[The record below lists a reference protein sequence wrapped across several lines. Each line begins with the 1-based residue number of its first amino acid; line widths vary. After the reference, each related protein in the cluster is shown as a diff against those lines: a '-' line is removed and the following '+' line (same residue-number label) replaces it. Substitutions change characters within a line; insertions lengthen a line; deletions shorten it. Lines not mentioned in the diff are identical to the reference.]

1 MYVVRDKQT
10 GEILHLEPSVPGQR
24 TRKAQ
29 DVYPDF
35 DAKTMEFG
43 RSDQPSIPAW
53 FTIERGKV
61 READPPP
68 DAMPDAEA
76 EGEALEV
83 PEMPLDEAKALL
95 LEHLSQR
102 SLELRAQILPDHKV
116 QNAALGVYDEA
127 RTAAIRDT
135 MAAFRDE
142 YHRLEEAVQKAG
154 SLKDLSRLRPR
165 FPKAELKP
173 KRK

>member
-1 MYVVRDKQT
+1 MYVVRSKQT
-10 GEILHLEPSVPGQR
+10 GEILHQEPSVPGER

-29 DVYPDF
+29 DVFPDF
-35 DAKTMEFG
+35 DPRTMEFG

-61 READPPP
+61 REAEPPP
-68 DAMPDAEA
+68 EAVPAAED
-76 EGEALEV
+76 EADVEV
-83 PEMPLDEAKALL
+83 PELPLDQAKALL
-95 LEHLSQR
+95 LEHYSAM
-102 SLELRAQILPDHKV
+102 SMDLRAQLIPDYKM
-116 QNAALGVYDEA
+116 QNAALGVYDDE

-135 MAAFRDE
+135 VAAFRDE

-154 SLKDLSRLRPR
+154 SLKELARLRPR
-165 FPKAELKP
+165 FPKAEVKP